1 MPFQALPTLSVGL
14 APGFWHVDEL
24 TCQLLSATEATFCFI
39 VAVLLFLYLSL
50 YGLIFSW
57 LRLCL
62 LTSIAVC
69 AVFCNPSSFSR
80 SPRVWLQPVL
90 LSGISIILTA
100 SVLMADWIESYKLL
114 GIEGLKFKRKKK
126 KGLSYEDKCKIVRE
140 YQESEL
146 TLFQLSAK
154 YQLSSSLIGN
164 WVKLVERNGFEA
176 LESRRSRYFQ
186 TGEHMVKRLP
196 KEEYEKEN
204 ERLRK
209 ENERL
214 RLENLLL
221 KKVRALVE
229 EREARNRAIGNGP
242 SKN

>member
-1 MPFQALPTLSVGL
+1 MKR
-14 APGFWHVDEL
+14 
-24 TCQLLSATEATFCFI
+24 
-39 VAVLLFLYLSL
+39 
-50 YGLIFSW
+50 IFSIEEKMSAIG
-57 LRLCL
+57 L
-62 LTSIAVC
+62 
-69 AVFCNPSSFSR
+69 VFQGESARSVSR
-80 SPRVWLQPVL
+80 KLHL
-90 LSGISIILTA
+90 GHHILYE
-100 SVLMADWIESYKLL
+100 WIESYKLR
-114 GIEGLKFKRKKK
+114 GIEGLKPKGKRPRR
-126 KGLSYEDKCKIVRE
+126 LFYEEKCKIVCE

-154 YQLSSSLIGN
+154 YQLSSSIIGN

-176 LESRRSRYFQ
+176 LESRRSRHFQ

-221 KKVRALVE
+221 KKVKALVE
-229 EREARNRAIGNGP
+229 EREARNRVIGHGP